1 MCIDNDHFHEDFGD
15 EPSVEERIPE
25 HFYED
30 PIGFDED
37 FEDEDFEYDDEDF
50 EDDDEDDEE
59 YDAELAADI
68 ILERQELEDFEGL
81 NGPFEDFNDGGD
93 W

>member
-15 EPSVEERIPE
+15 SPSVEELIPE

-37 FEDEDFEYDDEDF
+37 FEDEDFE
-50 EDDDEDDEE
+50 DEDDE
-59 YDAELAADI
+59 YDAELAADQ
-68 ILERQELEDFEGL
+68 ILERQELEDFEGHT
-81 NGPFEDFNDGGD
+81 PFEDFMDNGD